1 MEDTAATTTTTA
13 STAENKPRR
22 AIDWDTIILLM
33 NKHLISKSLPSVS
46 QVANRKHDPFRIL
59 VSTVIS
65 LRTKDEVT
73 LKASE
78 RLFKHANS
86 PDKLKKL
93 SEDKISRLI
102 YPAGFYRTKA
112 KNLKRI
118 AEILTEKYRSSVP
131 EGMEELLKLPGVG
144 RKTANLV
151 RNLGFGLDGI
161 CVDTHVH
168 RVSNRIGW
176 VATKT
181 PLETE
186 TALMKILPRK
196 YWIQI
201 NETLVRFGQNVC
213 TPVSPRCSICPVT
226 RYCKR
231 VGVTRTR

>member
-1 MEDTAATTTTTA
+1 LEDTLG
-13 STAENKPRR
+13 STAENKPGRS
-22 AIDWDTIILLM
+22 IDWDTIILLM
-33 NKHLISKSLPSVS
+33 NKHLFSKELPSVS
-46 QVANRKHDPFRIL
+46 QVANRKRDPFRIL

-73 LKASE
+73 LKSSE
-78 RLFKHANS
+78 RLFKHADS
-86 PDKLKKL
+86 PDEFKKL
-93 SEDKISRLI
+93 SENEIGRLI

-118 AEILTEKYRSSVP
+118 AEILTEKYKGSVP
-131 EGMEELLKLPGVG
+131 QSMEELLKLPGVG

-176 VATKT
+176 VTTRT

-186 TALMKILPRK
+186 TELMKILPRK

-213 TPVSPRCSICPVT
+213 TPVSPRCSICPIT
-226 RYCKR
+226 RYCCKI
-231 VGVTRTR
+231 GISRTR